1 MIEEIKKIVIRNIEE
16 KGKSEGKNKDQ
27 IDREIE
33 EVKNAKLLST
43 LGLNLTEAI
52 QLLKDNNV
60 PVVLTED
67 DKMLFKLDLTGQD
80 IDRIRRDIKNKSEEM
95 EKKNA
100 MEQYI
105 ESQYIKPLREKSDFV
120 CVHKT
125 DYIPKGDRIRTGK
138 ESGVIF
144 TENVE
149 IDEEEY
155 EIQYEQERNTVHFC
169 VNGEV
174 TDNSGGNWDSC
185 KYAIIVPLE
194 SIDSKQI
201 KGGVTV
207 DLYTKGGVNLKE
219 DSWILCPMGERE
231 NIEKQNRKINIIEY
245 EGDNVAEYANTLIQ
259 CLGYRYQKGGPLKWE
274 DLVDEENF
282 YKMLEK
288 EGVHNLRNWHTG
300 SISEITETD
309 KNWLNI
315 LNEKI
320 KILKSINKLN
330 TIEDIDK
337 LLPDISVQE
346 TSTEYMQEMLE
357 YVKEKG
363 IFISNSYEKMLLST
377 TKIKKDVEEENKNEV
392 ITFFEGLQT
401 KDIEEKIVNA
411 RLQTILEKLSE
422 TKGYGNPNVCDVFIN
437 LLKFS
442 YLSQKEETKGII
454 HKKEECKDI
463 VSNENIERFKKQ
475 LIKIMD
481 NPEQVRTIFG
491 EGELR
496 DDYFSYTRHVDSFG
510 RENGYTFSSPQ
521 DQKQSYMI
529 VSNDFQPITEPLSNE
544 HEGYISLRYNDNGKI
559 FDIKYRKGENEP
571 KFQMDGIDIL
581 EENFFNL
588 IKDTPQK
595 GEFERIYYMLSYPNL
610 CQAIEKTFPVNDK
623 ELIKS
628 FRTEAHRLTTKQLG
642 KASINAET
650 LDKQQVSQEI
660 EKWRE
665 REEEKTVND

>member
-1 MIEEIKKIVIRNIEE
+1 MIEEIKKVVIRNIEE
-16 KGKSEGKNKDQ
+16 KGKSEGKGKVVINS
-27 IDREIE
+27 EIE

-60 PVVLTED
+60 PVVFTED
-67 DKMLFKLDLTGQD
+67 DKKT
-80 IDRIRRDIKNKSEEM
+80 I
-95 EKKNA
+95 
-100 MEQYI
+100 I
-105 ESQYIKPLREKSDFV
+105 ESSKVLNDKSDFV

-125 DYIPKGDRIRTGK
+125 NYIPKDNRIRTGK
-138 ESGVIF
+138 ESGVVF
-144 TENVE
+144 TENVK

-155 EIQYEQERNTVHFC
+155 EIQYEQERDTVHFC

-174 TDNSGGNWDSC
+174 TNNNGGNWDSS

-201 KGGVTV
+201 KGGMTV
-207 DLYTKGGVNLKE
+207 DLYTKGGVNLKN
-219 DSWILCPMGERE
+219 DSWILCPSGESE
-231 NIEKQNRKINIIEY
+231 EIKKQNNKINVIEY
-245 EGDNVAEYANTLIQ
+245 EGEDVSQYANALIQ
-259 CLGYRYQKGGPLKWE
+259 YLGYDYMNGNNKEWPFNRESQ
-274 DLVDEENF
+274 ENF
-282 YKMLEK
+282 YNILKK
-288 EGVHNLRNWHTG
+288 EGVPFLKILHTD
-300 SISEITETD
+300 SYCAQSERD
-309 KNWLNI
+309 KNTLNI
-315 LNEKI
+315 DKEKI
-320 KILKSINKLN
+320 EILKKQNKLN
-330 TIEDIDK
+330 TIEDVEK
-337 LLPDISVQE
+337 LLDKIPIPSGGMWGHSPTGE
-346 TSTEYMQEMLE
+346 EITPYMQEMLE
-357 YVKEKG
+357 YLKEKG
-363 IFISNSYEKMLLST
+363 IVIPNSHEQILLSA
-377 TKIKKDVEEENKNEV
+377 TKIEEKVNNGNKDEV
-392 ITFFEGLQT
+392 VTFFENLQT
-401 KDIEEKIVNA
+401 ENLEEKIVNT
-411 RLQTILEKLSE
+411 RLQTLLEKLAE
-422 TKGYGNPNVCDVFIN
+422 HNGYGGERSAGGYLRYF
-437 LLKFS
+437 LYFS

-496 DDYFSYTRHVDSFG
+496 DGYFSYTRHVDSFEK
-510 RENGYTFSSPQ
+510 ENGYTFSSPQ

-529 VSNDFQPITEPLSNE
+529 FAEDFRPIAEPLSNE

-595 GEFERIYYMLSYPNL
+595 GEFERIYYMLSHPNL